1 VAGCRIGKTPGKHWG
16 TCDFVVLGDQEICLM
31 YYPIAEMNAEID
43 AVLGGERLDKE
54 DNYFYPTGRLASFL
68 SLHILCDKQGY
79 IVSMKERLSAYPADL
94 AKKLIDYHLSELED
108 TEDLERAVA
117 RKDTLFYHFSLD
129 LSLDHFLQALFAMNQ
144 CYFPSRKRT
153 IQHIQ
158 DFTKKPEQCSAR
170 LQKAL
175 ELGAKAETI
184 PQSYEEYLRLC
195 SELSML
201 SRTTI

>member
-1 VAGCRIGKTPGKHWG
+1 
-16 TCDFVVLGDQEICLM
+16 M
-31 YYPIAEMNAEID
+31 
-43 AVLGGERLDKE
+43 
-54 DNYFYPTGRLASFL
+54 
-68 SLHILCDKQGY
+68 HILCDKQGY
-79 IVSMKERLSAYPADL
+79 IASMKERLSIYPEDL
-94 AKKLIDYHLSELED
+94 AKKQIDYHLNELED

-117 RKDTLFYHFSLD
+117 RKDTLFYHFAFD
-129 LSLDHFLQALFAMNQ
+129 LSLDHFLQALFAMNR

-153 IQHIQ
+153 IQHIHA
-158 DFTKKPEQCSAR
+158 FTKMPEQCSAR